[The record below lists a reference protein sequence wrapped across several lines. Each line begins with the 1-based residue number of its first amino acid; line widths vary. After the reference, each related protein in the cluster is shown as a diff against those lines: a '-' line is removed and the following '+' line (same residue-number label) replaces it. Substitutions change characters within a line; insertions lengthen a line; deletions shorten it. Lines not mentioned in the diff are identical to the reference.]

1 MLCGEEE
8 DISAAAKL
16 GDGFVI
22 GNSKGELYHYDSDC
36 NLRWEKQAHQG

>member
-1 MLCGEEE
+1 MLCGEED

-22 GNSKGELYHYDSDC
+22 GNSKG
-36 NLRWEKQAHQG
+36 